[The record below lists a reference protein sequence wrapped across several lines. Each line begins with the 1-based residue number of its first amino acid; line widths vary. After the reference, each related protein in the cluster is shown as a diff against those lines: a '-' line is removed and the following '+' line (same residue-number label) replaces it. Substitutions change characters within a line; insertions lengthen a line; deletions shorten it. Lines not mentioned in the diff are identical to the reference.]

1 MIIIGKKGCYLK
13 SIDLEK
19 GILYFTDKK
28 TASLTYRDTW
38 KPGVELDMLKHN
50 FSEKYPEELRDM
62 HVMEVTSNDDDTS
75 HDHVINMHPHGAGMV
90 AMDMPAMDDGE
101 DAMAPDP
108 DWIGGITDDDLI
120 G

>member
-28 TASLTYRDTW
+28 TASLAYGDTW
-38 KPGVELDMLKHN
+38 KPGVELDMLRHN

-75 HDHVINMHPHGAGMV
+75 HDHVINTHPHGAGMV
-90 AMDMPAMDDGE
+90 AMDDGE

-108 DWIGGITDDDLI
+108 DWIGGITVDEVDDLI